1 MSALRARR
9 PPTSAVLIVGAV
21 WLLAIDILRGGQGE
35 IPAAAVLGVVLGI
48 RAVSFLA
55 DWRRVIVTLLLVILL
70 IPNDGR
76 YTFPAVLPFQLEPYR
91 VVVGIFLVGWLASL
105 LVDRRVRFRSTGF
118 EGPLL
123 LMTLAVFGSAVANPS
138 RVSLVETNVIKS
150 VWLFV
155 CFVLVVYMIVSVIR
169 TREALDR
176 VIAIMVGAGCI
187 VAVVAVI
194 QMKTGVNIFDD
205 LHLVLPLNF
214 NDIQENILRGG
225 RVRAT
230 ASAGHPIE
238 LSTTMS
244 MLMPF
249 AIYLAV
255 KFRKRV
261 WWLAF
266 VVLLLGEFAS
276 GSKTGMLGVAAMV
289 GVFLWL
295 RPRQTLRFWPAIIP
309 MVVLVHVVAPGA
321 LGGVYGGFF
330 PSGGLVAQQ
339 GATVHGAQLS
349 RASRVPTAL
358 HEFSEHNPLLG
369 EGYGTR
375 VTGGDGNFQAS
386 TAQTSSTVPTAA
398 SLAMSRG
405 QLVNGVNSPV
415 LDDQWLKT
423 LLETGILGV
432 LAWGWLFFRA
442 IRRLGARA
450 KTERESPDGLLPI
463 ALAAA
468 LLGFAIAMG
477 TYDAF
482 SFVQATALTF
492 ILIGFSSIVLHLAPA
507 KPDDAVT
514 VNRVGDSSHANTYA
528 VAVSRGTPGRANRA
542 AEKRRDASHSPS
554 RTSSDPKPRSRSIS
568 LDRRRFVFGRG
579 GERLYHIR
587 PVHSTESDVAPNLKI
602 ERQVDTRGI
611 EFEPA
616 DLGRR
621 PQRSAPS
628 TPEELLDE
636 RATLLETRRSA
647 QTAGVKAGATRR
659 IRKIEAALT
668 DRGVEFQPAP
678 LSPSRGSSAAPST
691 PEQLLAARAAWIKAH
706 QAAETG
712 GQRQGASRRIRNIER
727 KLDACGIEFEPAD
740 LGRRP
745 QRSAPSTPEELL
757 DERATLL
764 ETRKSAQTAGVKAG
778 ATRRIRKIEA
788 ALTDRGVE
796 FQPAPLSPSRGSS
809 AAPSTPEQLL
819 AARAAWIK
827 AHQAAETGGQRQG
840 ASRRIR
846 NIERKL
852 DACGIEF
859 EPADLGRR
867 PQRSAP
873 SIEKR

>member
-9 PPTSAVLIVGAV
+9 PPTSAALIIGAV
-21 WLLAIDILRGGQGE
+21 GLLAIDILRGGQGE
-35 IPAAAVLGVVLGI
+35 IPAAAVVGLVLGI

-55 DWRRVIVTLLLVILL
+55 DWRRVIITLLLVILL

-76 YTFPAVLPFQLEPYR
+76 YTLPAVLPFQLEPYR

-105 LVDRRVRFRSTGF
+105 LVDPGVRFRNTGF

-123 LMTLAVFGSAVANPS
+123 LMTMAVCGSAVANPA
-138 RVSLVETNVIKS
+138 RVSLVESYVIKS

-169 TREALDR
+169 TRETLDR

-187 VAVVAVI
+187 VAVAAVI
-194 QMKTGVNIFDD
+194 QMKTGMNFFDD

-238 LSTTMS
+238 LSATMS

-266 VVLLLGEFAS
+266 VLLLLGEFAS

-289 GVFLWL
+289 GTFLWL
-295 RPRQTLRFWPAIIP
+295 RPRQTLRFWPAIVP
-309 MVVLVHVVAPGA
+309 MFVLVHVLAPGA
-321 LGGVYGGFF
+321 LGGLYGGFF
-330 PSGGLVAQQ
+330 SSGGLVAQQ
-339 GATVHGAQLS
+339 GGTVHGAQLS
-349 RASRVPTAL
+349 RTSRLPTAL

-375 VTGGDGNFQAS
+375 VTGGEGNFQAS
-386 TAQTSSTVPTAA
+386 TAQTISTVPTAA
-398 SLAMSRG
+398 SVAMSRG
-405 QLVNGVNSPV
+405 QLVNGVNAPV

-432 LAWGWLFFRA
+432 LAWVWLFVRA

-450 KTERESPDGLLPI
+450 KTERGSPDGLLPV

-468 LLGFAIAMG
+468 LLGFAIQMG

-507 KPDDAVT
+507 KPDDAAAAAS
-514 VNRVGDSSHANTYA
+514 GSDFAYPDTYS
-528 VAVSRGTPGRANRA
+528 VAGSRCKPGRNRA
-542 AEKRRDASHSPS
+542 AEERRDASHSPS
-554 RTSSDPKPRSRSIS
+554 RTSGDPKPRSRAIPM
-568 LDRRRFVFGRG
+568 DRRRFVLSRG
-579 GERLYHIR
+579 GERLYHVG
-587 PVHSTESDVAPNLKI
+587 PVHSTESDITSNQNI
-602 ERQVDTRGI
+602 EPALDTPGV

-616 DLGRR
+616 QLGRR
-621 PQRSAPS
+621 PQRSAPP
-628 TPEELLDE
+628 TPEELLE
-636 RATLLETRRSA
+636 AHATLMETRRSA

-678 LSPSRGSSAAPST
+678 LSRSRGSSATPST
-691 PEQLLAARAAWIKAH
+691 PEQLLADRAAWIEAY
-706 QAAETG
+706 QAAETA

-727 KLDACGIEFEPAD
+727 KLDTPGVEFEPAQ

-745 QRSAPSTPEELL
+745 QRSAPPTPEELL
-757 DERATLL
+757 EAHATLM
-764 ETRKSAQTAGVKAG
+764 ETRRSAQTAGVKAG

-796 FQPAPLSPSRGSS
+796 FQPAPLSRSRGSS
-809 AAPSTPEQLL
+809 ATPSTPEQLL
-819 AARAAWIK
+819 ADRAAWIE
-827 AHQAAETGGQRQG
+827 AYQAAETAGQRQG

-852 DACGIEF
+852 DTPGVEF
-859 EPADLGRR
+859 EPAQLGRR

-873 SIEKR
+873 PTEER

>member
-1 MSALRARR
+1 
-9 PPTSAVLIVGAV
+9 
-21 WLLAIDILRGGQGE
+21 
-35 IPAAAVLGVVLGI
+35 
-48 RAVSFLA
+48 
-55 DWRRVIVTLLLVILL
+55 
-70 IPNDGR
+70 
-76 YTFPAVLPFQLEPYR
+76 
-91 VVVGIFLVGWLASL
+91 
-105 LVDRRVRFRSTGF
+105 
-118 EGPLL
+118 
-123 LMTLAVFGSAVANPS
+123 
-138 RVSLVETNVIKS
+138 
-150 VWLFV
+150 
-155 CFVLVVYMIVSVIR
+155 
-169 TREALDR
+169 
-176 VIAIMVGAGCI
+176 
-187 VAVVAVI
+187 
-194 QMKTGVNIFDD
+194 
-205 LHLVLPLNF
+205 
-214 NDIQENILRGG
+214 
-225 RVRAT
+225 
-230 ASAGHPIE
+230 
-238 LSTTMS
+238 
-244 MLMPF
+244 MPF

-405 QLVNGVNSPV
+405 QLVKGVNSPV

-706 QAAETG
+706 QAAGPGPAPGRQQANPEHRAKARCLRHRVRAGRSWAPPTALGAIDSGRAARRARHAAGDPEICADGRGQSRRHAPDPQDRG
-712 GQRQGASRRIRNIER
+712 GTHRPRRRVPAGATVAVARIVGGSIDPGAASRRSRR
-727 KLDACGIEFEPAD
+727 LDQGSP
-740 LGRRP
+740 GRR
-745 QRSAPSTPEELL
+745 
-757 DERATLL
+757 
-764 ETRKSAQTAGVKAG
+764 
-778 ATRRIRKIEA
+778 
-788 ALTDRGVE
+788 DRG
-796 FQPAPLSPSRGSS
+796 PAPGRQQANPEHRAKARCLRHRVRAGRSWAPPTALGAIDREEMMKLTMCRPRRACWSMVQVRLRSPSLRLATGPGMLRVTDEHHQRRQTTWYHDMDKLFSGLASS
-809 AAPSTPEQLL
+809 L
-819 AARAAWIK
+819 AARK
-827 AHQAAETGGQRQG
+827 SPRPNGQNAE
-840 ASRRIR
+840 RI
-846 NIERKL
+846 L
-852 DACGIEF
+852 LVACGGGHLLELLALEHAWRDLDHRF
-859 EPADLGRR
+859 VTQRTVDATHLLADEDVVYGYGPRRHSISCLLRNLRLAWATVREYKPDVILSTGAHLEVPFFIVGRLHRLRLVHVESLTRLERPSLSGRMVYPLADAFFVQWPTSAAGRR
-867 PQRSAP
+867 AIYAG
-873 SIEKR
+873 SIL